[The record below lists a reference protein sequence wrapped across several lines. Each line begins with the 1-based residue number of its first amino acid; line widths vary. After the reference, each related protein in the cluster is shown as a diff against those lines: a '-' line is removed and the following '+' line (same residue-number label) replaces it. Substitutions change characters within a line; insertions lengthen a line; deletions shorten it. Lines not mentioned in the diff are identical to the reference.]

1 MKNVLKFSAVVMM
14 VLVSQSQAGGDLLPV
29 TKFETQDAIE
39 AVKAVEVK
47 EPVKAVKVKEPVKI
61 PVVVPPVVKPK
72 EKKPWYVG
80 AGLVGAKVDNGNCED
95 ITYGVMAKAGYD
107 FNNYVGVEARALK
120 TNWEYEGAKIE
131 HYGAFLKPQYPLTKE
146 INLYGLLGYA
156 KTKTSKRFVLDD
168 NGFAFGGGVDYDFG
182 ESDAFSLFVD
192 YERLLQKSNIP
203 DLDALALGLAYKF

>member
-1 MKNVLKFSAVVMM
+1 MKNVLKFSAVAMM
-14 VLVSQSQAGGDLLPV
+14 VVVSQSQAGGDLLPV

-47 EPVKAVKVKEPVKI
+47 EPIKI
-61 PVVVPPVVKPK
+61 PVVVPVVKPK
-72 EKKPWYVG
+72 EEKPWYVG

-95 ITYGVMAKAGYD
+95 ITYGAMVKAGYD
-107 FNNYVGVEARALK
+107 FNDYVGVEARALK

-131 HYGAFLKPQYPLTKE
+131 HYGAFLKPQYPITEE

-168 NGFAFGGGVDYDFG
+168 NGFAFGAGADYDFG
-182 ESDAFSLFVD
+182 EEDSLSMFVD

-203 DLDALALGLAYKF
+203 DLDAITLGLAYKF

>member
-1 MKNVLKFSAVVMM
+1 MKNVLKFSAVAMM
-14 VLVSQSQAGGDLLPV
+14 VVVSQSQAGGDLLPV

-47 EPVKAVKVKEPVKI
+47 EPIKI
-61 PVVVPPVVKPK
+61 PVVVPVVKPK
-72 EKKPWYVG
+72 EEKPWYLG

-95 ITYGVMAKAGYD
+95 ITYGAMVKAGYD
-107 FNNYVGVEARALK
+107 FNDYVGVEARALK

-131 HYGAFLKPQYPLTKE
+131 HYGVFLKPQYPITEE

-156 KTKTSKRFVLDD
+156 QTKTSKRFVLDD

-203 DLDALALGLAYKF
+203 DLDAVALGLAYKF

>member
-1 MKNVLKFSAVVMM
+1 MM
-14 VLVSQSQAGGDLLPV
+14 ALVSQSQAGGDLLPV

-47 EPVKAVKVKEPVKI
+47 EPIKI
-61 PVVVPPVVKPK
+61 PAVVVPPVVKSK
-72 EKKPWYVG
+72 EAKPWYLG
-80 AGLVGAKVDNGNCED
+80 AGLVGAKVDNGNCVD
-95 ITYGVMAKAGYD
+95 ITYGAMVKAGYD
-107 FNNYVGVEARALK
+107 FNDYVGVEARALK

-131 HYGAFLKPQYPLTKE
+131 HYGAFLKPQYSITEE

-156 KTKTSKRFVLDD
+156 NTKTNQRFVLDD
-168 NGFAFGGGVDYDFG
+168 NGFAFGAGVDYDFG

-203 DLDALALGLAYKF
+203 DLDAVALGLAYKF